1 MSKEQELQTNVA
13 RAAKWSTITE
23 FALKLVLPVTN
34 MVLAR
39 LLTPAAFGIVATVMI
54 VVSFADIFTDAGF
67 QKYLVQHEFCDEKDR
82 EESSNTAFWTNLV
95 FSLFVW
101 LIIAV
106 FRDNIASLVG
116 SGGYGHVIAVSGV
129 LVVLISVSGILS
141 ALLRRDFDFK
151 TLFYVR
157 IAGAFVPFVVTIP
170 LAFFTK
176 SFWALI
182 VGNIVTNAITLVLLI
197 CRGNFKPK
205 LSFKLSKL
213 REMFSFSVWTMF
225 EAVSIW
231 MTSYIGTFIVGRTL
245 SEHHT
250 GVYKTS
256 VSTVNSYM
264 SLITASTTPVL
275 FSALSRL
282 QNDNESFEK
291 TYLDFQRIVALFVL
305 PMGAGIYLYREL
317 VTSILLGEQWAD
329 AAHFIGLWG
338 LTSAFTIVYSNYNSE
353 VFRSKGKPKLSLLVQ
368 ILHLVVLV
376 PALVVASEYGFETLY
391 VTRSLVRFQMI
402 AVSLVVL
409 RACFGIRISKIIV
422 NTAPLLCATAVMSI
436 VSVVI
441 NGIFNGIAWQFVCIV
456 ICIVVYFAMVMLF
469 PKPRKEIFGLIN
481 KYALRRQR

>member
-1 MSKEQELQTNVA
+1 MGKEQDLGTSVA
-13 RAAKWSTITE
+13 RAAKWSTVTE
-23 FALKLVLPVTN
+23 FALKLVLPITN

-67 QKYLVQHEFCDEKDR
+67 QKYLVQHEFKNETDR
-82 EESSNTAFWTNLV
+82 KESSNTAFWTNLV
-95 FSLFVW
+95 FSFFVW
-101 LIIAV
+101 AVIALL
-106 FRDNIASLVG
+106 RNPIASLVG
-116 SGGYGHVIAVSGV
+116 SDGYGHVIAISGV

-141 ALLRRDFDFK
+141 ALLKRDFDFK

-157 IAGAFVPFVVTIP
+157 IVGAFVPFAVTIP

-182 VGNIVTNAITLVLLI
+182 IGNIVTNAITLVLLI
-197 CRGNFKPK
+197 WRGNFRPAWEYK
-205 LSFKLSKL
+205 FSKL
-213 REMFSFSVWTMF
+213 REMLSFSIWTMF

-231 MTSYIGTFIVGRTL
+231 LTSYIGTFIVGRTL
-245 SEHHT
+245 DRHYT

-282 QNDNESFEK
+282 QNDNERFEK
-291 TYLDFQRIVALFVL
+291 TYLDFQRLVAMFVL
-305 PMGAGIYLYREL
+305 PMGAGIYLYRDL

-329 AAHFIGLWG
+329 ASGFMGLWG

-368 ILHLVVLV
+368 VLHLVVLI
-376 PALVVASEYGFETLY
+376 PALVIASKYGFETLY

-409 RACFGIRISKIIV
+409 KVCFGFRITKIFL
-422 NTAPLLCATAVMSI
+422 NTAPLVFSAIVMSA
-436 VSVVI
+436 VSCIITPIFDAVI
-441 NGIFNGIAWQFVCIV
+441 WQFVCIAV
-456 ICIVVYFAMVMLF
+456 CVAVYFGVLMLI
-469 PKPRKEIFGLIN
+469 PSTKKELTGIIN
-481 KYALRRQR
+481 KFLRRLK